1 VAKISLLQ
9 LGGSIGPVLGYFTYL
24 GGSGTDV
31 GRGVA
36 VDGSGNAYVTGD
48 TSTPDSTM
56 HLETKFL
63 RLRELAAL
71 GDDINGWRVC
81 WLGGWGSSSNIAFR
95 RWVMGILLVTKIVP
109 FSPSLNSPLHPCRF
123 LEREASAAYKAAS
136 FISG

>member
-48 TSTPDSTM
+48 TSSPDSTM

-81 WLGGWGSSSNIAFR
+81 WLGGWGKDQLFYLVMVVRTEAGPDSARVTFR
-95 RWVMGILLVTKIVP
+95 CGLDEE
-109 FSPSLNSPLHPCRF
+109 S
-123 LEREASAAYKAAS
+123 
-136 FISG
+136 